1 MNTNLVSFCLFAYN
15 QEAFIEE
22 AVKSALAQE
31 YDNLEIIISDDCSSD
46 GTFEIIQRITNAY
59 VGKHKLIVLKNE
71 CNMGLVPHI
80 NKVLFNYAH
89 GEYIILAAGDD
100 VSLPQRA
107 KLTVE
112 AFKKNK
118 VIGIVSPI
126 VKIDKN
132 GNFIEK
138 PHKKQECIYELN
150 RSYLKNTSF
159 MVYGTG
165 LSFVREVLDVFGE
178 LKKSCPTEDSTFR
191 LRCLLLGKIL
201 LLSSDCMYYRIHG
214 NNISSPFNIYKLK
227 TQYIAEQ
234 YLVDVK
240 TAFNV
245 NLISEKIY
253 NQLLKK
259 INRYVK
265 YRELSR
271 LASDRNNF
279 ISKVHLYFYYLLYR
293 FI

>member
-100 VSLPQRA
+100 VSLPQRT

-126 VKIDKN
+126 VKIDKK

-138 PHKKQECIYELN
+138 PHKKEECIYELN
-150 RSYLKNTSF
+150 RSYLKDTSF

-245 NLISEKIY
+245 NLISEKKY

>member
-1 MNTNLVSFCLFAYN
+1 MKTDLVSFCLFAYN

-46 GTFEIIQRITNAY
+46 GTFEIIQRLTNAY
-59 VGKHKLIVLKNE
+59 TGKHKLIVLKNE

-80 NKVLFNYAH
+80 NEVLFNYTH

-100 VSLPQRA
+100 VSLPQRT

-112 AFKKNK
+112 AFKKNG

-132 GNFIEK
+132 GNFIEETQ
-138 PHKKQECIYELN
+138 KKQECIYELS

-165 LSFVREVLDVFGE
+165 LSFVRKVLEVFGE

-201 LLSSDCMYYRIHG
+201 LLNDNCMYYRIHG

-234 YLVDVK
+234 YITDIE
-240 TAFNV
+240 TAFKI
-245 NLISEKIY
+245 NLISGEIY
-253 NQLLKK
+253 NRLLKK
-259 INRYVK
+259 TNRYVK
-265 YRELSR
+265 YRELCHFANDKS
-271 LASDRNNF
+271 NF
-279 ISKVHLYFYYLLYR
+279 ISKVRLYFYYLLYQ